1 MPALEVRRRDGASK
15 SSTEAMG
22 RRGDGGRTGRNGGLL
37 ESGWWHAMYERGIG
51 RERVT

>member
-22 RRGDGGRTGRNGGLL
+22 RRGDGGRTGRNGGGTQCTSEALGG
-37 ESGWWHAMYERGIG
+37 SGS
-51 RERVT
+51 RE